1 MLEDFPNLTHYFFV
15 KHQPR
20 NYQLETEGKMTKKH
34 SNFSGQEQFHP
45 ILVIL
50 VAGSLSLAIV
60 DQSNRPAYFDIVK
73 IAVVYFFGT
82 TKSQGNINKSNNLD
96 DSEIPDSSDSA
107 KCTDNCDKPK

>member
-1 MLEDFPNLTHYFFV
+1 MSKINQKIVNEY
-15 KHQPR
+15 
-20 NYQLETEGKMTKKH
+20 
-34 SNFSGQEQFHP
+34 SNFSGEEQLHP

-60 DQSNRPAYFDIVK
+60 DPTNRPAYFDIVK

-96 DSEIPDSSDSA
+96 DSEIPDDSNST
-107 KCTDNCDKPK
+107 KGNDSHDKPK

>member
-1 MLEDFPNLTHYFFV
+1 
-15 KHQPR
+15 
-20 NYQLETEGKMTKKH
+20 MTKKH

-45 ILVIL
+45 VLVIL

-82 TKSQGNINKSNNLD
+82 TKSQENINKSNNLD
-96 DSEIPDSSDSA
+96 DSEIADNSDSP
-107 KCTDNCDKPK
+107 KCNDSHDKPK

>member
-1 MLEDFPNLTHYFFV
+1 
-15 KHQPR
+15 
-20 NYQLETEGKMTKKH
+20 MTKKH

-82 TKSQGNINKSNNLD
+82 TKSQENINKSNNLD
-96 DSEIPDSSDSA
+96 DSEIPDNSDKA
-107 KCTDNCDKPK
+107 KCNDSHDKPK

>member
-1 MLEDFPNLTHYFFV
+1 MP
-15 KHQPR
+15 
-20 NYQLETEGKMTKKH
+20 KKH
-34 SNFSGQEQFHP
+34 SNFSEQEQLNP

-82 TKSQGNINKSNNLD
+82 TKSQGNTNKSNNTD
-96 DSEIPDSSDSA
+96 DLEIPENSNSTKYKDSH
-107 KCTDNCDKPK
+107 DKPK